1 MTASSIVRSR
11 SRGARIASLIA
22 SLVGALATLDAAAAN
37 SSALADQTRW
47 IHRVPAQCARAAPAR
62 CVIIPRSAPD
72 RSLRATVSPVGPTAP
87 TPDRRRPPGTDEPRR
102 GHFMHAR

>member
-47 IHRVPAQCARAAPAR
+47 I
-62 CVIIPRSAPD
+62 IPRSAPD